1 MPEAV
6 KWRIT
11 LGMLAGVITRDE
23 IRSTYDTIRP
33 CIRRTPVVRVDL
45 SELDPAGP
53 ALPVVTLKLEQLQCA
68 GSFKARGAFANLL
81 LRDVPPAGVVAAS
94 GGNHGV
100 AVAYAAHRR
109 GVPARIFVPT
119 VSAPA
124 KMERI
129 RQLGAELMVTG
140 ERYADA
146 LDAAQAWV
154 ESSGAMSVHAF
165 DQRETLLGQGTLA
178 LELAGQAPEM
188 GPEMGTALDTV
199 LVPVGGGGLIGGIAA
214 YFAGAVRVIGVEP
227 DGAPT
232 LTRARAE
239 GRPADAPA
247 EGVAADALAPRR
259 VGELVFPIT
268 QAYVEDVVLVD
279 DASILA
285 AQRALWQAA
294 RIAAEPAASV
304 GIAALLT
311 GAYKPAPG
319 EHVAVVISGA
329 NMAPSQLESAAWLRH
344 VPAPFGIIEIF
355 GRTDLGSRTWI
366 RDTLL
371 LCGSS
376 SRPRPTTRPAC
387 SPCRGLN
394 RWWNGRTSGWSRSGS
409 GASRGTWSASSTTTA
424 RCTPSR
430 SSASGWPGASTGC
443 SGRWPS

>member
-1 MPEAV
+1 
-6 KWRIT
+6 
-11 LGMLAGVITRDE
+11 VITRDE
-23 IRSTYDTIRP
+23 IRGTYDTIRP
-33 CIRRTPVVRVDL
+33 WIRRTPVVQVDL
-45 SELDPAGP
+45 GDLDPAGAAP
-53 ALPVVTLKLEQLQCA
+53 SALPVATLKLEQLQYA

-100 AVAYAAHRR
+100 AVAYAASRV
-109 GVPARIFVPT
+109 GLGGKQSVPARIFVPT

-124 KMERI
+124 KVERI
-129 RQLGAELMVTG
+129 RQLGADLVVTG

-146 LDAAQAWV
+146 LAAAQDWAS
-154 ESSGAMSVHAF
+154 SSGAMSVHAF
-165 DQRETLLGQGTLA
+165 DQRETLLGQGTLG
-178 LELAGQAPEM
+178 LELAGQADQ
-188 GPEMGTALDTV
+188 LDTV

-214 YFAGAVRVIGVEP
+214 WFGGTDPKVRVIGVEP

-268 QAYVEDVVLVD
+268 QAYVEDIVLVD
-279 DASILA
+279 DASILV

-329 NMAPSQLESAAWLRH
+329 NMAPAQLEPQA
-344 VPAPFGIIEIF
+344 G
-355 GRTDLGSRTWI
+355 
-366 RDTLL
+366 
-371 LCGSS
+371 
-376 SRPRPTTRPAC
+376 
-387 SPCRGLN
+387 
-394 RWWNGRTSGWSRSGS
+394 
-409 GASRGTWSASSTTTA
+409 
-424 RCTPSR
+424 
-430 SSASGWPGASTGC
+430 
-443 SGRWPS
+443 

>member
-1 MPEAV
+1 
-6 KWRIT
+6 
-11 LGMLAGVITRDE
+11 VISRDE
-23 IRSTYDTIRP
+23 IRDAYDTIRP
-33 CIRRTPVVRVDL
+33 YIRRTPVVQVDL
-45 SELDPAGP
+45 SELDPANPG
-53 ALPVVTLKLEQLQCA
+53 LPTAVLKLEQLQCA
-68 GSFKARGAFANLL
+68 GSFKARGAFTNLL

-100 AVAYAAHRR
+100 AVAYAASRVGSGGR
-109 GVPARIFVPT
+109 QSGVPAKIFVPS

-124 KMERI
+124 KVARI
-129 RQLGAELMVTG
+129 RQLGAELVVTG
-140 ERYADA
+140 DRYADA
-146 LDAAQAWV
+146 LAAAQAW
-154 ESSGAMSVHAF
+154 EQSSGAMSVHAF

-178 LELAGQAPEM
+178 LELAGQAPE
-188 GPEMGTALDTV
+188 TDTV

-214 YFAGAVRVIGVEP
+214 WFGTVPTTRKVRVIGVEP

-329 NMAPSQLESAAWLRH
+329 NMAPAQLEPAA
-344 VPAPFGIIEIF
+344 G
-355 GRTDLGSRTWI
+355 
-366 RDTLL
+366 
-371 LCGSS
+371 
-376 SRPRPTTRPAC
+376 
-387 SPCRGLN
+387 
-394 RWWNGRTSGWSRSGS
+394 
-409 GASRGTWSASSTTTA
+409 
-424 RCTPSR
+424 
-430 SSASGWPGASTGC
+430 
-443 SGRWPS
+443 

>member
-1 MPEAV
+1 
-6 KWRIT
+6 
-11 LGMLAGVITRDE
+11 VISRDE
-23 IRSTYDTIRP
+23 IRRTYDTIRP
-33 CIRRTPVVRVDL
+33 WIRRTPVVQVGL
-45 SELDPAGP
+45 AELDPAGT
-53 ALPVVTLKLEQLQCA
+53 ALPTVTLKLEQLQCA

-124 KMERI
+124 KIARI
-129 RQLGAELMVTG
+129 RELGADLVVTG

-146 LDAAQAWV
+146 LAAAQDFQMR
-154 ESSGAMSVHAF
+154 SGAMSVHAF

-178 LELAGQAPEM
+178 LELDGQAPET
-188 GPEMGTALDTV
+188 GGGLDTV

-214 YFAGAVRVIGVEP
+214 WFAGAVRVIGVEP

-232 LTRARAE
+232 LTRARAA

-259 VGELVFPIT
+259 VGELMFPIT

-279 DASILA
+279 DPAILA

-319 EHVAVVISGA
+319 ERVAVVISGA
-329 NMAPSQLESAAWLRH
+329 NMAPAQLESQA
-344 VPAPFGIIEIF
+344 G
-355 GRTDLGSRTWI
+355 
-366 RDTLL
+366 
-371 LCGSS
+371 
-376 SRPRPTTRPAC
+376 
-387 SPCRGLN
+387 
-394 RWWNGRTSGWSRSGS
+394 
-409 GASRGTWSASSTTTA
+409 
-424 RCTPSR
+424 
-430 SSASGWPGASTGC
+430 
-443 SGRWPS
+443 

>member
-23 IRSTYDTIRP
+23 IRGTYDTIRP
-33 CIRRTPVVRVDL
+33 CIRRTPVVQVDL

-53 ALPVVTLKLEQLQCA
+53 ALPAVTLKLEQLQCA

-81 LRDVPPAGVVAAS
+81 LRPVPPAGVVAAS

-129 RQLGAELMVTG
+129 RQLGAELVVTG

-146 LDAAQAWV
+146 LAAAQAWV

-165 DQRETLLGQGTLA
+165 DQRETLLGQGTVA
-178 LELAGQAPEM
+178 LELAGQA
-188 GPEMGTALDTV
+188 PEMGTALDTV

-214 YFAGAVRVIGVEP
+214 YFAGTVRVIGVEP

-259 VGELVFPIT
+259 VGELMFPIT

-329 NMAPSQLESAAWLRH
+329 NMAPSQLDSQ
-344 VPAPFGIIEIF
+344 
-355 GRTDLGSRTWI
+355 LG
-366 RDTLL
+366 
-371 LCGSS
+371 
-376 SRPRPTTRPAC
+376 
-387 SPCRGLN
+387 
-394 RWWNGRTSGWSRSGS
+394 
-409 GASRGTWSASSTTTA
+409 
-424 RCTPSR
+424 
-430 SSASGWPGASTGC
+430 
-443 SGRWPS
+443 

>member
-1 MPEAV
+1 M
-6 KWRIT
+6 
-11 LGMLAGVITRDE
+11 ITRDD

-33 CIRRTPVVRVDL
+33 FIRRTPVVQLDL
-45 SELDPAGP
+45 ADLDPAAGE
-53 ALPVVTLKLEQLQCA
+53 LPSVTLKLEQLQCA

-81 LRDVPPAGVVAAS
+81 LRNVPPAGVAAAS

-100 AVAYAAHRR
+100 AVAYAAQRR
-109 GVPARIFVPT
+109 AVPARIFVPT

-129 RQLGAELMVTG
+129 RQLGAELVVTG
-140 ERYADA
+140 DRYADA
-146 LDAAQAWV
+146 LAAAQAWV
-154 ESSGAMSVHAF
+154 QSSGAMSVHAF
-165 DQRETLLGQGTLA
+165 DQRETLLGQGTLG
-178 LELAGQAPEM
+178 LELAGQADQ
-188 GPEMGTALDTV
+188 LDTV

-214 YFAGAVRVIGVEP
+214 WFGSDPRTRVIGVEP

-268 QAYVEDVVLVD
+268 QAYVEDVVLVGD
-279 DASILA
+279 VAILA

-319 EHVAVVISGA
+319 ERVAVVISGA
-329 NMAPSQLESAAWLRH
+329 NMAPGQLER
-344 VPAPFGIIEIF
+344 
-355 GRTDLGSRTWI
+355 
-366 RDTLL
+366 
-371 LCGSS
+371 
-376 SRPRPTTRPAC
+376 
-387 SPCRGLN
+387 
-394 RWWNGRTSGWSRSGS
+394 
-409 GASRGTWSASSTTTA
+409 
-424 RCTPSR
+424 
-430 SSASGWPGASTGC
+430 
-443 SGRWPS
+443 